1 MNRLFLIL
9 ILCFVIS
16 CGEKTPKQS
25 FAIEENSGITPY
37 DTIAIDSFSPG
48 ATSVDIVRKIK
59 MSSLKYQDSLK
70 RVKMQTDEE
79 QLLKKAKE
87 DLEKTNEKL
96 ESAKEEISVNP

>member
-1 MNRLFLIL
+1 MNKLFLIL
-9 ILCFVIS
+9 ILCLVVS
-16 CGEKTPKQS
+16 CGEKIPKQS
-25 FAIEENSGITPY
+25 FAIEENSGIIPY

-59 MSSLKYQDSLK
+59 ISSLKYQDSLK

-87 DLEKTNEKL
+87 DL
-96 ESAKEEISVNP
+96 